1 MVMLIIKD
9 KYNKVGSHSIYDGEF
24 KKLKVQGSDELSLL
38 CPVSKLTGF
47 PISMQQAIF
56 MITDKNSR
64 LADVLFQEI
73 PAIRA
78 SEDISD
84 TDKLKL
90 LVSRLESGSFFEND
104 KVAEILGN
112 VAKEFFPAAK
122 VDEVVSDAKG
132 KINFESTEVPSQ
144 DA

>member
-1 MVMLIIKD
+1 MLIIKD
-9 KYNKVGSHSIYDGEF
+9 KFNKVGSRKVYEGEF
-24 KKLKVQGSDELSLL
+24 KKLKIQGSEELSLL

-47 PISMQQAIF
+47 PMSMQQAIF

-64 LADVLFQEI
+64 LADILFQEI

-90 LVSRLESGSFFEND
+90 LVSRLDTGSFFEND
-104 KVAEILGN
+104 KAAEILGN

-122 VDEVVSDAKG
+122 VDEVVSETKG
-132 KINFESTEVPSQ
+132 KINFESTDAPSQ